1 MTTATSL
8 STRRVQVLFLEKDD
22 DNKKDKDV
30 FTWFSGK
37 VISTTALD
45 RDIKAMIEWDG
56 EYDDVK
62 EKI

>member
-45 RDIKAMIEWDG
+45 GDIKAMIDWDG